1 MQLRHPS
8 PSLAPC
14 LGDLLLGWLL
24 GCGLSLCLRLLLGL
38 LHHYRQWRLL
48 PQDTVIAVLEVD
60 DVGAVTLKSG
70 RSRSLAALGQDQAE
84 VTLVLGVAEKTHC
97 TRPVG

>member
-14 LGDLLLGWLL
+14 LDDLLLGWLL
-24 GCGLSLCLRLLLGL
+24 GCSLSLRLLLGL

-84 VTLVLGVAEKTHC
+84 VTLVLGGAEKTHC